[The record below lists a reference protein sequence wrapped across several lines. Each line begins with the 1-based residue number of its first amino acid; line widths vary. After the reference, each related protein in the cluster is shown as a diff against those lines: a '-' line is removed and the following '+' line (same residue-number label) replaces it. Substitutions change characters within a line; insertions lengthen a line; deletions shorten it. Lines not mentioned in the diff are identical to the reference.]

1 MTVKKAYTNYN
12 TLFDNLRIQDTG
24 EMVNWREVL
33 VAHKPEE
40 NNFNKSTTI
49 TLLLKLSPNFKEIH
63 MSFMVCQLL
72 CLVNDNNLHA
82 FPSNILWGKGWK
94 GTPL

>member
-40 NNFNKSTTI
+40 NNFNKITTI
-49 TLLLKLSPNFKEIH
+49 TLLLKLSP
-63 MSFMVCQLL
+63 
-72 CLVNDNNLHA
+72 
-82 FPSNILWGKGWK
+82 
-94 GTPL
+94 